1 MSPYRKQQ
9 LKYIV
14 ADILSAIVVWLCFL
28 LFRWLV
34 YEHRVFSVDTVL
46 IPAFGFWVP
55 LCLYPVGCLLI
66 YYLSGYYL
74 RPYHKRFSRE
84 FMTTFFC
91 SALIALIAFFII
103 IIDDQVDNYLHY
115 LGSLGV
121 LFGLQFT
128 LCYIPRLCITSYSWK
143 KKEEEPFIVINENG
157 NGNGNENGN
166 ENALYKAIAK
176 AYPPGKKI
184 FVVPRMYD
192 ILTGAA
198 HIGELNQNPYICIT
212 DNRMKDSEICI
223 KRALDIVLSVGVLV
237 VLSPL
242 YMVLAILV
250 KCSSPGPVLYTQERV
265 GMYGRTFRI
274 LKFRT
279 MQEGA
284 EGPVPQLTADD
295 DPRITR
301 IGQFMRK
308 YRLDELPQF
317 INILRGEMSIVGP
330 RPERPYFVHKIEE
343 KAPYYCL
350 LYKIRP
356 GLTSWGPIKVGYTD
370 TIEKMV
376 ERLKY
381 DIAYMENM
389 SIALDIKILFYTIGV
404 IIDGKGK

>member
-1 MSPYRKQQ
+1 M
-9 LKYIV
+9 
-14 ADILSAIVVWLCFL
+14 ADILSAVAVWLCFL

-34 YEHRVFSVDTVL
+34 YEHRVFSVDSVL

-55 LCLYPVGCLLI
+55 LCFYPIGCLLI

-74 RPYHKRFSRE
+74 RPYHKHLSQE
-84 FMTTFFC
+84 FATTFF
-91 SALIALIAFFII
+91 SSVLIALFAFFFI
-103 IIDDQVDNYLHY
+103 IIDDQVDDYLHY
-115 LGSLGV
+115 VGSLAV
-121 LFGLQFT
+121 LFGLQF
-128 LCYIPRLCITSYSWK
+128 LWCYIPRLCITLYSRK
-143 KKEEEPFIVINENG
+143 KKEEEPFILINQ
-157 NGNGNENGN
+157 NEDNN
-166 ENALYKAIAK
+166 QDENALYKAIAK
-176 AYPPGKKI
+176 AYPTGKKI

-192 ILTGAA
+192 IVTGAA

-212 DNRMKDSEICI
+212 DNRMTDSEICI
-223 KRALDIVLSVGVLV
+223 KRALDIVVSITILL

-242 YMVLAILV
+242 YILLAIGV
-250 KCSSPGPVLYTQERV
+250 KCSSPGPILYTQERV

-279 MQEGA
+279 MQDGS
-284 EGPVPQLTADD
+284 EGPVPQLTEDD

-301 IGQFMRK
+301 IGHFLRK

-330 RPERPYFVHKIEE
+330 RPERPYFVRKIEE

-356 GLTSWGPIKVGYTD
+356 GLTSWGPVKVGYTD
-370 TIEKMV
+370 TIDKMV

-389 SIALDIKILFYTIGV
+389 SIALDLKILFYTIGV